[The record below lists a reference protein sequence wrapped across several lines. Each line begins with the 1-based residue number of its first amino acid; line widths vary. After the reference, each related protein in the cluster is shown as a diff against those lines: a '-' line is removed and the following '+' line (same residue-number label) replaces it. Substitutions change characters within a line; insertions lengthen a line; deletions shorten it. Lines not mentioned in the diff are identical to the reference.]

1 MDFWEALAILGAGVF
16 AGAINAVV
24 GSGTLVTFP
33 TLLAFGYPPVIANVS
48 NNVGLVPG
56 SASGA
61 WAYRREL
68 SGQRSRVM
76 RLAGC
81 SVAGGIVGAILLL
94 ELPASAFDAIV
105 PVLILLAVALVVLQP
120 WLSRFVA
127 KREGAPAHG
136 GTAVLVAVFLCG
148 VYGGYFGAAQG
159 VLLMAFLGIFLDEHL
174 QRLNAVKNVLAGLV
188 NAVAAVVFIFAS
200 DVAWGVAA
208 LIAIGSTAGGQ
219 LGGMYGRRLPPVAL
233 RGIIVV
239 VGTTAAVRLLVT

>member
-1 MDFWEALAILGAGVF
+1 MDFWEALAILGAGTV

-33 TLLAFGYPPVIANVS
+33 TLLAFGYSPVIANVS

-68 SGQRSRVM
+68 VGQKARVM

-81 SVAGGIVGAILLL
+81 SVAGGIIGAILLL

-105 PVLILLAVALVVLQP
+105 PVLILLAVVLVILQP

-136 GTAVLVAVFLCG
+136 GVAVLAAVFFTG
-148 VYGGYFGAAQG
+148 IYGGYFGAAQG
-159 VLLMAFLGIFLDEHL
+159 VLLMAFLGILIDEHL

-188 NAVAAVVFIFAS
+188 NAVAAVVFVLAS
-200 DVAWGVAA
+200 DIAWGAAA

-239 VGTTAAVRLLVT
+239 VGSVAAVRLLVT

>member
-1 MDFWEALAILGAGVF
+1 MEFWEAVAILGAGTV

-33 TLLAFGYPPVIANVS
+33 TLLAFGYSPVLANVS
-48 NNVGLVPG
+48 NNIGLVPG

-81 SVAGGIVGAILLL
+81 SVAGGIIGAILLL
-94 ELPASAFDAIV
+94 ELPESAFDAIV
-105 PVLILLAVALVVLQP
+105 PVLILLAVTLVILQP
-120 WLSRFVA
+120 RLSRFVA

-136 GTAVLVAVFLCG
+136 SLAVLVAVFLCG
-148 VYGGYFGAAQG
+148 IYGGYFGAAQG
-159 VLLMAFLGIFLDEHL
+159 VLLMAFLGILLDEHL

-188 NAVAAVVFIFAS
+188 NAIAAVVFVIAS
-200 DVAWGVAA
+200 DVAWDAAA

-233 RGIIVV
+233 RGIIVA
-239 VGTTAAVRLLVT
+239 VGTVAAVRLLAT